1 MRMSVMPAPTASS
14 ITYWIVGLSTT
25 GSISFGCALV
35 AGRNR
40 VPSPA
45 AGMTALVTAMVG
57 LSKGCR
63 SLRSDSSGEQYLET
77 ELFCADHSITAAR
90 LGFVHRLICSID
102 QSLLRQTMFGVR
114 GVADGNGDLDRLVVL
129 GAERR

>member
-1 MRMSVMPAPTASS
+1 MSVMPAPTASS

-45 AGMTALVTAMVG
+45 AGMTALVTAMG
-57 LSKGCR
+57 LEGCR
-63 SLRSDSSGEQYLET
+63 SVWSAPARGQSSET
-77 ELFCADHSITAAR
+77 ELVRSDDAVPAAR
-90 LGFVHRLICSID
+90 LGFVHRFVGSID
-102 QSLLRQTMFGVR
+102 QSLLG
-114 GVADGNGDLDRLVVL
+114 
-129 GAERR
+129 